1 MIGEFTTV
9 WTAVS
14 TWLTQTIASSQD
26 IFYSADKLTFLGVA
40 CAGGVAVGLGLLVI
54 NKIGDLIKF
63 R

>member
-1 MIGEFTTV
+1 MVGEFTTV

-14 TWLTQTIASSQD
+14 TWLTDTIASSQA
-26 IFYSADKLTFLGVA
+26 IFYADNKLTFLGIA

>member
-14 TWLTQTIASSQD
+14 TWIVDTIGSTQTIFYAS
-26 IFYSADKLTFLGVA
+26 DKLTFLGVA
-40 CAGGVAVGLGLLVI
+40 AAGAVAVGIGLLI
-54 NKIGDLIKF
+54 MNKVTDLIKF